1 MKLELPWRG
10 SQVDWEVA
18 GKGRENVQSTGSLRE
33 AVKPEDK
40 RPAGGLVLWSCH
52 CLLRN
57 QRSGLSEWEN
67 EGEVHPQAF
76 QGESNWC
83 TCG

>member
-1 MKLELPWRG
+1 MKPELPLRG
-10 SQVDWEVA
+10 SQANWEVA
-18 GKGRENVQSTGSLRE
+18 GKGSESSRSTGSLRE

-40 RPAGGLVLWSCH
+40 RPASGLLLWSCH
-52 CLLRN
+52 CLLQN
-57 QRSGLSEWEN
+57 QRSGLSGAGN